1 MERILGSSEASL
13 TMVTSRAMQLL
24 NYLRYLN
31 LQKSFVYFS
40 VGLVPQHDQLR
51 LASPQMIGL

>member
-1 MERILGSSEASL
+1 MFWNTVSKYIQKQDGKQVFSVTMLKDMERILGSSEASL

-31 LQKSFVYFS
+31 L
-40 VGLVPQHDQLR
+40 
-51 LASPQMIGL
+51 